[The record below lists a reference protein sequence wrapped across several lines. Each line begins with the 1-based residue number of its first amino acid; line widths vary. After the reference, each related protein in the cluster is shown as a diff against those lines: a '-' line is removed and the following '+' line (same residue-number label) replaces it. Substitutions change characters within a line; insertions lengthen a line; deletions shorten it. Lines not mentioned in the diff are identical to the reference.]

1 MKMKWWK
8 PVFWGL
14 SLTLVPGL
22 MEPAL
27 AGKKSPQPQAV
38 KQPAWTDV
46 AQKHPA
52 AYDRPTP
59 EASMDEGTL
68 AAWWKTFQDPQLDT
82 LIDLSLK
89 NNRDLKAAQARV
101 EEARAQLGIGKG
113 EALPWLNIGGGY
125 ARYEA
130 PQGIN
135 DKISQ
140 MGPYPGVIT
149 PPSRNS
155 SVAGLGID
163 ASWEPDFFG
172 RLKAKKQSAA
182 HNLAAQHA
190 ALYSTWVTLSAET
203 ALNYISL
210 RTLQSDLALLQRH
223 TALEAEKRDLL
234 QDNFQAGLID
244 AYPLEAMKT
253 QEESTRAEIPRVQQG
268 IQETLTRLSIL
279 TGTEPG
285 QLNDLLTTSGLPQVD
300 PELYHAIPADK
311 LRQRPDIMAAE
322 QQLEAQ
328 IARTREARAELK
340 PRFNLAGFL
349 GLLTL
354 GGGNLFGA
362 GAHAFALAPSV
373 TYPLFHGGTLK
384 QNVKLQD
391 ARAKELQA
399 QYENTV
405 LKAAGEVQ
413 DAMASIVQ
421 EKDRKENLIRGR
433 ENAQEAYD
441 LAENRYQAGLSDYQP
456 VLDSERTL
464 LSMKRQ
470 ENRSRGQELAD
481 LIHLYKALGGGWQPL
496 SEQEQEELNR
506 TAEGKR

>member
-1 MKMKWWK
+1 MKWWK
-8 PVFWGL
+8 PVFLGL

-22 MEPAL
+22 VVPAQ
-27 AGKKSPQPQAV
+27 AAKKDPQPQAV
-38 KQPAWTDV
+38 KQEAWTKL

-59 EASMDEGTL
+59 DASLSEEQL
-68 AAWWKTFQDPQLDT
+68 AAWWKTFQDPQLDN
-82 LIDLSLK
+82 LIELSLK
-89 NNRDLKAAQARV
+89 NNRDLQAAQARV
-101 EEARAQLGIGKG
+101 EEARAQLGISKG
-113 EALPWLNIGGGY
+113 EALPWLNLGGGY
-125 ARYEA
+125 ARYQA
-130 PQGIN
+130 PQGVN
-135 DKISQ
+135 DKVGD
-140 MGPYPGVIT
+140 MARVPGVLNL
-149 PPSRNS
+149 PDRNS

-190 ALYSTWVTLSAET
+190 ALYSTWVTLSTET

-210 RTLQSDLALLQRH
+210 RTLQEDLSLLQRH
-223 TALEAEKRDLL
+223 ASLEEEKANLL
-234 QDNFQAGLID
+234 QDNFQAGLIN
-244 AYPLEAMKT
+244 AYPMEAMRT
-253 QEESTRAEIPRVQQG
+253 QQESTRAEIPKVQQG

-300 PELYHAIPADK
+300 AELYHAIPAND
-311 LRQRPDIMAAE
+311 LRQRPDIQAAE

-328 IARTREARAELK
+328 IARTKEARAELK

-354 GGGNLFGA
+354 GGGNLFGS
-362 GAHAFALAPSV
+362 GAHAFALAPSM
-373 TYPLFHGGTLK
+373 TFPLFHGGTLR

-413 DAMASIVQ
+413 DAMTSIVQ

-433 ENAQEAYD
+433 ENAQQAYD
-441 LAENRYQAGLSDYQP
+441 LADNRYQAGLSDYQP

-464 LSMKRQ
+464 LNMKRQ

-481 LIHLYKALGGGWQPL
+481 LIHLYKSLGGGWQPL
-496 SEQEQEELNR
+496 SDQEQAELSKP
-506 TAEGKR
+506 AEGKE